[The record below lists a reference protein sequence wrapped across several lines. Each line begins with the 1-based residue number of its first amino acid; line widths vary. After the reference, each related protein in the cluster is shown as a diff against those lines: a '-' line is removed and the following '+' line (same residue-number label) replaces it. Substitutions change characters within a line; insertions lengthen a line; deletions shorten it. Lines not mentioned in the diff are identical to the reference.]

1 MTPLHERD
9 ARAGTEAGSGGAA
22 DAAAAAAS
30 GGAHD
35 AAATAASGGLAVRGL
50 SGGYA
55 PGREAV
61 RDVDFSALPGEIVG
75 VLGPNGGGKTTL
87 FRALLD
93 ELPVRRGEV
102 VLPGRPA
109 YDPQTERAR
118 LDFPV
123 SAFDVVLMGA
133 YSRTPWFRRLAR
145 RDRDAAH
152 AALDR
157 VGLAD
162 VADSTFGALSGGQRQ
177 RVLIAR
183 ALLQE
188 APVLLLDEPL
198 SGVDGVSAARIERV
212 FGELRAEG
220 RTLLV
225 ATHDVRQAA
234 EWDRVLCLHG
244 RQIEYGRPAAVLS
257 PETLRETY
265 GAELIVLQGGGRALP
280 VGHHAH

>member
-1 MTPLHERD
+1 VT
-9 ARAGTEAGSGGAA
+9 
-22 DAAAAAAS
+22 
-30 GGAHD
+30 
-35 AAATAASGGLAVRGL
+35 AATVAARTQDRTAATPGGVTVRGL
-50 SGGYA
+50 AGGYA
-55 PGREAV
+55 PGRDAIRSVE
-61 RDVDFSALPGEIVG
+61 FSAGPGEIVG

-87 FRALLD
+87 FRALLG

-102 VLPGRPA
+102 LLPGRPA
-109 YDPQTERAR
+109 YVPQTDRAR

-133 YSRTPWFRRLAR
+133 YARTRWFRRVAR
-145 RDRDAAH
+145 RDRDAAR

-162 VADSTFGALSGGQRQ
+162 SADETFGTLSGGQRQ

-198 SGVDGVSAARIERV
+198 SGVDGVSAARIEAV
-212 FGELRAEG
+212 FAELRAER

-244 RQIEYGRPAAVLS
+244 RQIEYGAPAAVLG

-265 GAELIVLQGGGRALP
+265 GAELIVLAGGGAAVG